1 MSDANEPNWL
11 SFRLIRATQAKQI
24 DQFGGSDGVRE
35 EELIHSAIAR
45 PLQLFHYGV
54 PSPDIFALAA
64 SYAYGLVENH
74 AFVDGNKRIAHMA
87 YRLFLAK
94 NGYVCNAS
102 AEDKYAR
109 MIALASS
116 KITEEDFAEWLRGVC
131 SQK

>member
-1 MSDANEPNWL
+1 MSDPKEPNWL
-11 SFRLIRATQAKQI
+11 SFRLIRAVQANQI
-24 DQFGGSDGVRE
+24 EQFGGSDGVRD

-45 PLQLFHYGV
+45 PQQLLHYGS
-54 PSPDIFALAA
+54 PQPDIFALAA
-64 SYAYGLVENH
+64 SYAYGLAKNH

-94 NGYVCNAS
+94 NGYACNAS
-102 AEDKYAR
+102 SEDKYAR

-116 KITEEDFAEWLRGVC
+116 KITEEDFAGWLRGVC